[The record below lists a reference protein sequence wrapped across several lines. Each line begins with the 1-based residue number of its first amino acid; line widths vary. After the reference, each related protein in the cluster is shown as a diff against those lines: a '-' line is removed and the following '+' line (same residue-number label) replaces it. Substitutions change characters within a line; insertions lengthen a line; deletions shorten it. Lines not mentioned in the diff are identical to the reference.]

1 MSKLDVLH
9 SPSVGCS
16 GFSTPPYSQSVFPN
30 YKLEIQDGRGRGGGR
45 ELRPLGLSLSDSPP
59 TNCRYFIPDPLLPPP
74 ISPCGLLVGG
84 L

>member
-30 YKLEIQDGRGRGGGR
+30 YKLEIQDGRGCGGGAGVEAIR
-45 ELRPLGLSLSDSPP
+45 LESFGFSPHKLQVLHP
-59 TNCRYFIPDPLLPPP
+59 
-74 ISPCGLLVGG
+74 
-84 L
+84 

>member
-30 YKLEIQDGRGRGGGR
+30 YKLEIQDGRGRGGGGTGVEAIR
-45 ELRPLGLSLSDSPP
+45 LESFGFSPHKLQVLHP
-59 TNCRYFIPDPLLPPP
+59 
-74 ISPCGLLVGG
+74 
-84 L
+84 

>member
-30 YKLEIQDGRGRGGGR
+30 YKLEIQDGRGRGGG
-45 ELRPLGLSLSDSPP
+45 
-59 TNCRYFIPDPLLPPP
+59 
-74 ISPCGLLVGG
+74 GG
-84 L
+84 GS

>member
-9 SPSVGCS
+9 SPSVGFS

-30 YKLEIQDGRGRGGGR
+30 YKLEIQDGRGREGGGGW

-59 TNCRYFIPDPLLPPP
+59 QTAGTSSLTPYCLHPYPP
-74 ISPCGLLVGG
+74 VGY
-84 L
+84 